1 MIEKTVMAAIV
12 GRPNV
17 GKSTL
22 ANTLVGEKVAIVTP
36 KPHTTR
42 GRIFGIVN
50 RGETQFVLLDT
61 PGYHRARNRLGE
73 YMDKVSTGSLDG
85 ADCAVLVVE
94 PVDRLGKQEETLL
107 RAIEMAKLPAVLVIN
122 KIDTVPK
129 EKLLP
134 VIAAYAAK
142 YAFDAVIPLS
152 AKSGDGTEVLLDE
165 LERFAKPGDPLFDED
180 SYTDQ
185 PVRQMLAEILRE
197 KLLMCLDAE
206 IPHGVAVE
214 TTSYKT
220 RDNGMVDLDMTVYCE
235 KASHKGMII
244 GKGGEMLK
252 KVSTLARR
260 DMEKLL
266 DTSVFLQ
273 VWVRVKENWRDSDT
287 LLRNFGFTEDE

>member
-36 KPHTTR
+36 KPQTTR

-107 RAIEMAKLPAVLVIN
+107 RAIEKAKLPAVLVIN

-235 KASHKGMII
+235 KVSHKGMII

>member
-36 KPHTTR
+36 KPQTTR